1 MAEEGTIFK
10 DIWDEAFSL
19 YQEKTQRDLKNNSV
33 LTSLH
38 SIDDLLEQIG
48 THEQDFSTFRQRKAK
63 LWAVLRGAMHGV
75 ELVGSITENALTLT
89 PFSYASPVLAAV
101 LFLVTAAK
109 GVSEAYD
116 SIINLLSQLE
126 DFTGRLEEYT
136 KAAVEP
142 KLRIK
147 IVNILTTLLEIFARS
162 EKLIKK
168 GRLKQYMSVTFLGG
182 NEKVAQGMERLKS
195 LVDTETRLVGSL
207 TYSTALRTSDT
218 VDRSER
224 VLQRTEKTTER
235 SERKLE
241 GITTSMNGKSTENHV
256 LEIVRSRLVCWVVFD

>member
-1 MAEEGTIFK
+1 MAEEVTGFK
-10 DIWDEAFSL
+10 EIWEEAFSL
-19 YQEKTQRDLKNNSV
+19 YQEKTQRDLKNDSV
-33 LTSLH
+33 LTNLH
-38 SIDDLLEQIG
+38 STDDLLKQIG
-48 THEQDFSTFRQRKAK
+48 THEQDFSTFRQREAK

-101 LFLVTAAK
+101 LFLVIAAK

-116 SIINLLSQLE
+116 SIIKLLSQLE

-142 KLRIK
+142 KLRKK
-147 IVNILTTLLEIFARS
+147 IVNILTILMEIFARS

-168 GRLKQYMSVTFLGG
+168 GRFKQYMSVTFLGG
-182 NEKVAQGMERLKS
+182 NEKVVQGMERLRS

-207 TYSTALRTSDT
+207 TYSKALRTSDT

-224 VLQRTEKTTER
+224 VLQRTDKTAER
-235 SERKLE
+235 SERKLD
-241 GITTSMNGKSTENHV
+241 GITTSMNGKPIQIHV
-256 LEIVRSRLVCWVVFD
+256 LDIVRSRWFC